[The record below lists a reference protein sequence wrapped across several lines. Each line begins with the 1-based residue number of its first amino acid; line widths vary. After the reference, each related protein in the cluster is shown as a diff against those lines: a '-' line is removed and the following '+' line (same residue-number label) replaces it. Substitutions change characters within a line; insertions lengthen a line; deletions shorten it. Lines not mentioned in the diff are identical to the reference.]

1 MRCLQEVTNA
11 GSRVAPFQSAGGCS
25 VTILFCG
32 DPHGSFS
39 QIIRSVATKAPLAV
53 VIVGDHDLERPL
65 EEELALVVEMG
76 VPIWWIPGN
85 HDGDRAH
92 WYANLFDSGLGGF
105 NLHGRVA
112 EVAPGVRVAGFGGVF
127 RGRIWHPSEGD
138 GAPRFESRDEYL
150 NSLPP
155 THRWRGGLP
164 LAQRVSI
171 WWEDYQRLRTQK
183 ADVLVCH
190 EAPSSHRHG
199 FGVLDDL
206 ARAMGARLIVHGHHH
221 IGYQAMLPGAVR
233 VVGIGRA
240 GLWRMG
246 VQAPVVPPVPAPTA

>member
-1 MRCLQEVTNA
+1 VT
-11 GSRVAPFQSAGGCS
+11 V
-25 VTILFCG
+25 LFCG
-32 DPHGSFS
+32 DPHGSYS
-39 QIIRSVATKAPLAV
+39 QIVRAVAANVPLAV
-53 VIVGDHDLERPL
+53 VIVGDHDLEQPL
-65 EEELALVVEMG
+65 EEVLSSVIAMG
-76 VPIWWIPGN
+76 VSVWWIPGN

-92 WYANLFDSGLGGF
+92 WYANLFDSQLADH
-105 NLHGRVA
+105 NLHGHVA
-112 EVAPGVRVAGFGGVF
+112 EVVPGLRVAGFGGVF

-138 GAPRFESRDEYL
+138 GHPRFPSRDSYL

-155 THRWRGGLP
+155 GHRWRGGLP

-171 WWEDYQRLRTQK
+171 WWEDYQYLRTQK

-199 FGVLDDL
+199 FGVLDEL

-221 IGYQAMLPGAVR
+221 VGYQATLPGGLR

-240 GLWRMG
+240 GLWRLG
-246 VQAPVVPPVPAPTA
+246 RPVPPASALAVPAMRSATEE

>member
-1 MRCLQEVTNA
+1 M
-11 GSRVAPFQSAGGCS
+11 
-25 VTILFCG
+25 TILFCG

-39 QIIRSVATKAPLAV
+39 QIIRAVATKAPSAV

-112 EVAPGVRVAGFGGVF
+112 EVAPGVRIAGFGGVF

-138 GAPRFESRDEYL
+138 GAPRFGDEFAGASFSPDGHTL
-150 NSLPP
+150 FVNIQAGQGMSF
-155 THRWRGGLP
+155 
-164 LAQRVSI
+164 AI
-171 WWEDYQRLRTQK
+171 WGPWERI
-183 ADVLVCH
+183 
-190 EAPSSHRHG
+190 
-199 FGVLDDL
+199 GV
-206 ARAMGARLIVHGHHH
+206 
-221 IGYQAMLPGAVR
+221 
-233 VVGIGRA
+233 
-240 GLWRMG
+240 
-246 VQAPVVPPVPAPTA
+246 